1 MVKVTAPAL
10 SMDARG
16 SLGGTLT
23 FSNWKGRPYVRQLVK
38 PSNPKS
44 PGQVATRAMMKFLGS
59 VWANIAALSQAT
71 WDTLAAADS
80 ISAFNAYIRDNMKRW
95 TQNDAPAQETP
106 AAESDLA
113 GTATN
118 DTATAGVG
126 QIQYDVDITTLNQNW
141 GIIIFRKT
149 GSAPTG
155 IHTEAVAVIEAL
167 STTTFTYV
175 DTGLEPGTY
184 YYKSVPF
191 SLEGVKGA
199 LSGGAN
205 ATVT

>member
-1 MVKVTAPAL
+1 MVKVTAPAM

-44 PGQVATRAMMKFLGS
+44 AGQVATRAMMKFLGS

-113 GTATN
+113 GIASN
-118 DTATAGVG
+118 DAATAGVG

-155 IHTEAVAVIEAL
+155 VHTEAVAVIEAL
-167 STTTFTYV
+167 TADTFTFV

-184 YYKSVPF
+184 YYKSQPF